1 MLSSE
6 ITKQIINKDKIKIV
20 FFGKLDLTN
29 GSDRVFCY
37 TFSNYLCSIRFCIQ
51 FHFIDPN
58 KLQFIMTKKPFI
70 IPIRSYTLLCYRLF
84 VIRREDEI

>member
-1 MLSSE
+1 MRKKTTLNNHQRIES
-6 ITKQIINKDKIKIV
+6 IFRKDLI
-20 FFGKLDLTN
+20 
-29 GSDRVFCY
+29 Y